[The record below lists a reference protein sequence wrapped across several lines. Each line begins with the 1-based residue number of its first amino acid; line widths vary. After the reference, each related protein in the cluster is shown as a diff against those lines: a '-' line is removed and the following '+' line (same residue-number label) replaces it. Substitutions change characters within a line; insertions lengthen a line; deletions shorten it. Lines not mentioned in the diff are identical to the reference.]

1 MATLA
6 QVKAGAAAYI
16 EQEIIAKI
24 DGWQKW
30 VAGAAVSMALNR
42 ADGIFDVLKQNPA
55 IKLLGVIDD
64 SGNIDIEALYTEFK
78 RQAQRGPISFDV
90 PMVGRLT
97 LNESDVDKIYANIKG
112 VTA

>member
-16 EQEIIAKI
+16 EQEIISKI
-24 DGWQKW
+24 GGWQKW

-42 ADGIFDVLKQNPA
+42 ADAIFETLRQNPA
-55 IKLLGVIDD
+55 VQLLGIIDGD
-64 SGNIDIEALYTEFK
+64 GNIDVDTLYTEFK
-78 RQAQRGPISFDV
+78 KQAQRGPISFDV
-90 PMVGRLT
+90 PMIGKLT
-97 LNESDVDKIYANIKG
+97 LNEGDVDKIYQSIKG

>member
-16 EQEIIAKI
+16 EQEIISKI
-24 DGWQKW
+24 GGWQKW

-42 ADGIFDVLKQNPA
+42 ADGIFDTLKDNPA
-55 IKLLGVIDD
+55 IKLLGIIDD
-64 SGNIDIEALYTEFK
+64 SGNIDIEALYAEFK

-90 PMVGRLT
+90 PMIGKLT

-112 VTA
+112 VSA

>member
-16 EQEIIAKI
+16 ESEIISKI
-24 DGWQKW
+24 GGWQKW

-42 ADGIFDVLKQNPA
+42 ADAIFETLRQNPA
-55 IKLLGVIDD
+55 IQLLGIVDGD
-64 SGNIDIEALYTEFK
+64 GNIDIDALYAEFK
-78 RQAQRGPISFDV
+78 KQAQRGPISFDV
-90 PMVGRLT
+90 PMIGKLT
-97 LNESDVDKIYANIKG
+97 LNDSDVDKIYQNIKG